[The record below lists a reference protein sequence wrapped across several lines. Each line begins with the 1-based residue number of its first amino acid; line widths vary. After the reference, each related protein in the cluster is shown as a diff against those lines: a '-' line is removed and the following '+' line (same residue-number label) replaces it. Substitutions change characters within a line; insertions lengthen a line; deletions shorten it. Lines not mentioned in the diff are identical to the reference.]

1 MPLTVHFRRIQPLH
15 CPYPEHAL
23 RAALREE
30 CIGIPK
36 LYRSGAD
43 GIPSRHRL
51 ETAPKT
57 MGNDRSNGGGN

>member
-1 MPLTVHFRRIQPLH
+1 M
-15 CPYPEHAL
+15 
-23 RAALREE
+23 RAALSEE
-30 CIGIPK
+30 CIGISK